1 MYNQKCSYFFIYICS
16 FQMDNLSQEKRS
28 YIMSQIR
35 SKDTKPEIILRKALF
50 KKGLRY
56 RKHHKLPG
64 KPDIVFISKKMAI
77 FVNGSG
83 TGMDVKQTI
92 SRKQIQNSGK
102 IK

>member
-1 MYNQKCSYFFIYICS
+1 
-16 FQMDNLSQEKRS
+16 MDNLSQEKRS

-35 SKDTKPEIILRKALF
+35 SKDTKPEIILRKSLF

-77 FVNGSG
+77 FVNGCFWHG
-83 TGMDVKQTI
+83 HRCEIDNKPET
-92 SRKQIQNSGK
+92 NSK
-102 IK
+102 FWKNKMKKAQD